1 MRISDLSSDVCSSDL
16 FRLLKPNEGHL
27 GALDHLFRRFQV
39 SVQRFLV
46 PHLPCRPVFLHCTGI
61 AEVLKAAG
69 PTPDDVVEGRTDLV
83 LAFFDSMAGL
93 ALVEDPL
100 TIGSIALGARWA
112 GSSEERR
119 VGKECVSTCRSRWS
133 PSH

>member
-1 MRISDLSSDVCSSDL
+1 MRISDWSSDVCSSDL
-16 FRLLKPNEGHL
+16 
-27 GALDHLFRRFQV
+27 LFRRFQV

-83 LAFFDSMAGL
+83 LAFFDSIAGL

-100 TIGSIALGARWA
+100 TIGSIALGERWA
-112 GSSEERR
+112 GECYRRSDERR
-119 VGKECVSTCRSRWS
+119 VGKECGSTCRSRWAQ
-133 PSH
+133 SH

>member
-1 MRISDLSSDVCSSDL
+1 MRISDWSSDVCSSDL
-16 FRLLKPNEGHL
+16 
-27 GALDHLFRRFQV
+27 LFRRFQV

-93 ALVEDPL
+93 AFVEDPP
-100 TIGSIALGARWA
+100 TIGSIAVGGRLA
-112 GSSEERR
+112 GDGYRSEERR
-119 VGKECVSTCRSRWS
+119 IGKGV
-133 PSH
+133 

>member
-1 MRISDLSSDVCSSDL
+1 MRISDWSSDVCSSDL
-16 FRLLKPNEGHL
+16 
-27 GALDHLFRRFQV
+27 LFRRFQV

-100 TIGSIALGARWA
+100 TIDSIDRKRTRLH
-112 GSSEERR
+112 SSHYCASSMPYSACQ
-119 VGKECVSTCRSRWS
+119 KQYTHIHNK
-133 PSH
+133 PYK

>member
-1 MRISDLSSDVCSSDL
+1 MRISDWSSDVCSSDL
-16 FRLLKPNEGHL
+16 
-27 GALDHLFRRFQV
+27 LFRRFQV

-100 TIGSIALGARWA
+100 TIGGIALGVRWA
-112 GSSEERR
+112 GECYSASEGQDGKRPEERG
-119 VGKECVSTCRSRWS
+119 VGKDVV
-133 PSH
+133 